1 VIKVGSVVKLIKPPT
16 GFRDMID
23 CLAVVERI
31 KKSYKLHDILLYNI
45 RCFEIK
51 TCDFHIELTV
61 YSHCVSEVS

>member
-1 VIKVGSVVKLIKPPT
+1 MIKLGSIVKLLIPPN
-16 GFRDMID
+16 GYRDMIN

-31 KKSYKLHDILLYNI
+31 KKSYQLQDTLLYTI

-61 YSHCVSEVS
+61 YSHWVSEVS